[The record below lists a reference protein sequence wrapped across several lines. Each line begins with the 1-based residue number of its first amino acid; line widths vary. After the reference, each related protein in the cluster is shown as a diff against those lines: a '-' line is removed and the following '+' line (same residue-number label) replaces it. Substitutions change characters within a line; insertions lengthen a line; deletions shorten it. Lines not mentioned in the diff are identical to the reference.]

1 MDILRLANV
10 IQMKSENLDKIWS
23 VVRNLKYNPEAEGFL
38 CADNGLYKDKNII
51 TDQVTEIEQKLNIQ
65 SSNQRYENMT
75 AKSLEHAA
83 EMLIYLAVCP
93 GSFSPWLKF
102 YSKTYRYSIFNLQ
115 FAPQEIML
123 TLNRIMKA
131 TKTPNNHNLA
141 IKLISQ
147 KILKKMVSMLSLK
160 FVEIQSGKIQSSFG
174 NKTTLK
180 SLDKQGKNNIKINE
194 IIYKKNT

>member
-10 IQMKSENLDKIWS
+10 IQMTSENLDKIWS
-23 VVRNLKYNPEAEGFL
+23 VVRNLKNNPEAKSFL
-38 CADNGLYKDKNII
+38 CADNGLYDDKNI
-51 TDQVTEIEQKLNIQ
+51 TYQVTEIEQKLNIQ
-65 SSNQRYENMT
+65 SSYQRYENMT
-75 AKSLEHAA
+75 AKSLEDAA

-93 GSFSPWLKF
+93 GLFTPWLKF
-102 YSKTYRYSIFNLQ
+102 YSKSYRYSIFNLQ
-115 FAPQEIML
+115 FAPHEIML

-131 TKTPNNHNLA
+131 TKTPNSHNLA

-147 KILKKMVSMLSLK
+147 KILNKMVSMLSLK
-160 FVEIQSGKIQSSFG
+160 FIEIQSGKIQSSFG

>member
-10 IQMKSENLDKIWS
+10 IQMTSENLDKIWS
-23 VVRNLKYNPEAEGFL
+23 VVRNLKNNPEAKSFL
-38 CADNGLYKDKNII
+38 CADNGLYNDKNI
-51 TDQVTEIEQKLNIQ
+51 TYQVTEIEQKLNIQ
-65 SSNQRYENMT
+65 SSYQRYENMT

-93 GSFSPWLKF
+93 GLFSPWLKF
-102 YSKTYRYSIFNLQ
+102 YSKSYRYSIFNLQ

-147 KILKKMVSMLSLK
+147 KILKRMVSMLSLK

-174 NKTTLK
+174 NKTTIK

-194 IIYKKNT
+194 MIYKKNT